1 MSIVSTMLEIS
12 NFVQLIIPDVISFA
26 EPIIDFDWEPN
37 GSKFVVIHGESP
49 RISVSFYDIEEG
61 SLGKV
66 VLLSKLIMKALLTCF
81 LSRL

>member
-1 MSIVSTMLEIS
+1 MVKNPPIIVDLSLWHI
-12 NFVQLIIPDVISFA
+12 LDYL

-49 RISVSFYDIEEG
+49 RISVSFYAIEEG

-66 VLLSKLIMKALLTCF
+66 ALLSKC
-81 LSRL
+81 LSICLC